1 MCGIVGIVGRN
12 DATEVLLNG
21 LEKLEYRGYDSA
33 GIYVSQGLNKGS
45 LVKVKGK
52 IADLRAAVHQED
64 VGNIGI
70 GHTRWATHGQP
81 SKANAHPQSSADG
94 RFYLVHNGVLENYES
109 LKAQY
114 LNDIKLQSQTD
125 TEVAVN
131 LVATLVQKE
140 KMSVLAAWQKMVQL
154 VKGSYAFVLIDRE
167 NPQQLYVAKNKSPLL
182 IGTGATFNGVCSD
195 SLALL
200 NVTNSFIE
208 LHDGDTAVI
217 SSQEIKIFGQ
227 KNEAVKRKTY
237 SVTLNQDDLGKGTY
251 PYYMLKEIN
260 EQPAVLRFLEKTYL
274 NETGKAVFD
283 SRLLDQLAQ
292 AEKIYFVAAGTSYH
306 AGLVG
311 KALIEKLAQI
321 PVSVELA
328 SEFGY
333 HLPILAKNPFFIFL
347 SQSGETADSRQVL
360 LKIKKLGYPS
370 LTITNVDHSTL
381 SREADFTVLLHAGPE
396 IAVASTK
403 AYTAQITVV
412 ALLAQALRQKL
423 DPDVINFDL
432 KQQLSLAANGIQTLI
447 DQQELIEQLAKD
459 YFSKTRNAFYIGR
472 GQDYYASREAAL
484 KLKEISYIQT
494 EGFAAGELKHGTISL
509 IELGTPVIALITDP
523 ETADLTRGNLKE
535 VEARGAHTLTIASEN
550 LAQSKD
556 QIIVPQID
564 PLLSPLLTVIPA
576 QLLAYFATIQRG
588 YNVDQPRNLA
598 KSVTVE

>member
-33 GIYVSQGLNKGS
+33 GIYVSQDVNKGS

-52 IADLRAAVHQED
+52 IADLRATVHQED

-81 SKANAHPQSSADG
+81 SKANAHPQSSADE

-140 KMSVLAAWQKMVQL
+140 RMSVLAAWQKMVQL

-182 IGTGATFNGVCSD
+182 IGTGTTFNGVCSD

-200 NVTNSFIE
+200 NVTNSFVE

-217 SSQEIKIFGQ
+217 SSHEIKIFDQ
-227 KNEAVKRKTY
+227 KNEIVKRKTY
-237 SVTLNQDDLGKGTY
+237 YVTLNQDDLGKGTY

-333 HLPILAKNPFFIFL
+333 HLPILAKNSFFIFL

-412 ALLAQALRQKL
+412 ALLSQALRQKL
-423 DPDVINFDL
+423 DTDVINFDL

-535 VEARGAHTLTIASEN
+535 VEARGAHTLTIASED
-550 LAQSKD
+550 LAQSND
-556 QIIVPQID
+556 QIIIPQID